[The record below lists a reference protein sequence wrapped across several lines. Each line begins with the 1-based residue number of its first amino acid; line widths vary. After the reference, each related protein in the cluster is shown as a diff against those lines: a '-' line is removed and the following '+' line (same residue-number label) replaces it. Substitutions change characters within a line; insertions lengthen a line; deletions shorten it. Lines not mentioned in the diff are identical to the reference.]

1 MTEEQKP
8 PPFVC
13 HATSY
18 AAVVESP
25 IGGAVRYGSCLQ

>member
-8 PPFVC
+8 LVFVC

-25 IGGAVRYGSCLQ
+25 IGGAVRYGSCLK